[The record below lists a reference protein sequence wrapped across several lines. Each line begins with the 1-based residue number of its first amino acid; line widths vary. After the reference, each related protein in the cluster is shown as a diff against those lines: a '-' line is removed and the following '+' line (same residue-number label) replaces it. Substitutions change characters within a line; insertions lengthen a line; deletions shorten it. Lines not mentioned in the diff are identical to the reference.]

1 MQAAKTKWEET
12 SWEPGKDVYKKL
24 AQNMPTDVLICLADM
39 IQKVQRKGAFPG
51 YIVYFSAVK
60 EAGNALGH
68 HAISGHAAPRPSL
81 ANCAVMCC
89 KYTVEVLK
97 QHERHKF
104 AQKPD
109 FDVLKKDAQAR
120 HQQRVRDA
128 EARRQR
134 DQQVCG

>member
-1 MQAAKTKWEET
+1 MEAFCKAKCSEL
-12 SWEPGKDVYKKL
+12 GI
-24 AQNMPTDVLICLADM
+24 APTGLADM

-134 DQQVCG
+134 DQQWERAIVMSVGGGAA